1 MKRIGLL
8 AILLTVLVLAGCG
21 TLDQA
26 FVDGVDKS
34 AVKSGLLDEYEQY
47 VENDP
52 NLSDTTKVIRKNTAK
67 ELRDLIEKAKKSLED
82 E

>member
-21 TLDQA
+21 TLDQT
-26 FVDGVDKS
+26 FVNAMDKG
-34 AVKSGLLDEYEQY
+34 AVESGLLDEYEQY

-52 NLSDTTKVIRKNTAK
+52 NLSDTTKVIRRNSAK
-67 ELRDLIEKAKKSLED
+67 ELRTTIEKAKKSLED
-82 E
+82 D